1 VHAGGKGDL
10 SALGVKTSDAVIYVA
25 PGGAVA
31 AVAFLTIAS
40 QCTAAPLDLTVM
52 QADAEDAIEQF
63 EAKHIILF
71 DKAPADGIR
80 AAAEAVKAA
89 GKIMYI
95 HTAKAGDDALPGLF
109 ELIPDPT
116 MPQTSDLIPL
126 ETGEDDV
133 VLLLRTSGTT
143 SKPKGVPLRQSAIV
157 RNGLLLS
164 GTIEISKEDVCLNAM
179 PLFHIGGLSASVL
192 ATLASGGS
200 VTCLDSFSAEKF
212 NAALAAEPQPTWYS
226 AVPTIHMAVV
236 NYLKDEKIAPNH
248 SLRFIRSGAA
258 ALTPADGEALS
269 ACYGNIPIHGN

>member
-1 VHAGGKGDL
+1 M
-10 SALGVKTSDAVIYVA
+10 KTSDSVIYVA

-40 QCTAAPLDLTVM
+40 QCTAAPLDITVM

-63 EAKHIILF
+63 EAKHVILF
-71 DKAPADGIR
+71 DKVPADGIR
-80 AAAEAVKAA
+80 AAAEAIKAA

-95 HTAKAGDDALPGLF
+95 HTAKVRDDALPGLF
-109 ELIPDPT
+109 ELIPDPA
-116 MPQTSDLIPL
+116 MPQAYDLKPL

-164 GTIEISKEDVCLNAM
+164 GTIEISEKDVCLNAM

-212 NAALAAEPQPTWYS
+212 NTALAAEPQPTWYS

-269 ACYGNIPIHGN
+269 ACYGNIPIHGTCGPRQFL